1 MEDGEISEIIS
12 ENSTLAAKILS
23 QSAMKKRMQI

>member
-1 MEDGEISEIIS
+1 MDDGEISGIIS
-12 ENSTLAAKILS
+12 ENSTLTGKILS